1 MPIHLRGDR
10 PLRAD
15 IWWSL
20 PSFGSSANKQ
30 ARSGANSFKNR
41 DIIGDEAIIKNF
53 VLCLMSNNPVTN
65 AFFFGRALAEVMSE
79 KLEESFTNAMS
90 DLGKFDAEQRE
101 NLRQFMEEVQLKAER
116 SSATTATYPTTGNT
130 NTRNNNTSN
139 SNVSGGTIEI
149 DTSITNSD
157 DLQAMLDR
165 LRAEIAT
172 LRAELKQ
179 HRN

>member
-1 MPIHLRGDR
+1 MLTIFAPSAIAH
-10 PLRAD
+10 AD
-15 IWWSL
+15 
-20 PSFGSSANKQ
+20 KQ

-41 DIIGDEAIIKNF
+41 DIISDEAIITNF

-79 KLEESFTNAMS
+79 KLEETFTNAMS

-101 NLRQFMEEVQLKAER
+101 NLRQFMEEVQLRAER
-116 SSATTATYPTTGNT
+116 SSATTTTTYPTTSNT
-130 NTRNNNTSN
+130 NTSNNNASN
-139 SNVSGGTIEI
+139 SNVPSSTIEI